1 MPLIHSGAW
10 GIAPKRS
17 QTQVVSVHRGCATG
31 VGSYARSPCAV
42 ALNVPAQAVHEIPS
56 FGQARFVTRFPAQ
69 EGVIAWLASNRNPT
83 PQARQGYH
91 QAGAG
96 IVSGVLAVSGT
107 VEMVCPP

>member
-10 GIAPKRS
+10 GISAKRS

-31 VGSYARSPCAV
+31 VGSYPCAV
-42 ALNVPAQAVHEIPS
+42 ALNVPAQAVQEIPS

-83 PQARQGYH
+83 HQARQVYH